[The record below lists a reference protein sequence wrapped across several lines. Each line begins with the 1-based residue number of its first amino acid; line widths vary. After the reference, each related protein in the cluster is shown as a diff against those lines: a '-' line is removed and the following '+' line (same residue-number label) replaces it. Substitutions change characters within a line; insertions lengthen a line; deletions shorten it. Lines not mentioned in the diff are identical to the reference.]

1 MELINK
7 SINPI
12 LKKIVIKN
20 FKSYEPIENE
30 IRILID
36 LNIVYIEI
44 KNSLE
49 KIIDHIVDRFKII
62 DKDTLT
68 KNLIIHIYSSKVREC
83 ILKINKIL
91 LNENINKVK
100 LELNKSKIESELNKS
115 KVESELNKS
124 KVELESKNDYFV
136 KYLTDEIIK
145 CIFTDDIINDIINLS
160 EDSEFNLI
168 NILKSNWKKVIIVLL
183 ILIAIALIRKGYH
196 YLFKLK

>member
-100 LELNKSKIESELNKS
+100 LELNKSKIESEL
-115 KVESELNKS
+115 
-124 KVELESKNDYFV
+124 ESKNDYFV